1 MMYPGAKNLITD
13 VSGLMVGNAQDA
25 ALKSGVT
32 VLTADA
38 PFTAGVS
45 VMGGAPGTRETDLLA
60 PDKTVQQVNALVLS
74 GGSAFGL
81 AAADGVSDA
90 LRAAGK
96 GFAVGPHIVPIVPSA
111 IVFDLASGGDT
122 AWDANPYPALG
133 RAACEAAS
141 ADFNIGTTGAGTGA
155 TTVNLKGG
163 LGSASL
169 TLPSGHTVGAL
180 VVVNALGAAT
190 VDDSPH
196 FHAAPCEIDGEFGGL
211 GPKITHNAAKTP
223 VTKLTPGTATTI
235 AIVATDAALNKSQC
249 TRMATAAQDG
259 MARALWP
266 SHTPMD
272 GDLVFGVATDAKPL
286 DDEFVDTLNIGH
298 AAAICLTR
306 AIARGVYEAQKTP
319 GDTLPTWHEK
329 FGG

>member
-1 MMYPGAKNLITD
+1 MMVPGARNLITD
-13 VSGLMVGNAQDA
+13 VAGLAVGNASDD

-32 VLTADA
+32 VLRGAA

-81 AAADGVSDA
+81 ASADGVASA
-90 LRAAGK
+90 LRADGT
-96 GFAVGPHIVPIVPSA
+96 GFAVGPHIVPIVPAA
-111 IVFDLASGGDT
+111 IVFDLASGGDKD
-122 AWDANPYPALG
+122 WDDNPYPALG
-133 RAACEAAS
+133 HAACAAAAQDILLGS
-141 ADFNIGTTGAGTGA
+141 VGAGTGA

-169 TLPSGHTVGAL
+169 VLPSGYTVGAL
-180 VVVNALGAAT
+180 VVVNALGSAT

-196 FHAAPCEIDGEFGGL
+196 FHAAPCELDGEFGGL
-211 GPKITHNAAKTP
+211 GPKITHNAGLTP
-223 VTKLTPGTATTI
+223 RTKLNAGEATTI
-235 AIVATDAALNKSQC
+235 AIVATDAALTKAQC

-272 GDLVFGVATDAKPL
+272 GDLVFGASTGATPL
-286 DDEFVDTLNIGH
+286 GDPVFDPLNIGH

-306 AIARGVYEAQKTP
+306 AIARGVYEAEKAP
-319 GDTLPTWHEK
+319 NDTLPTWQEK